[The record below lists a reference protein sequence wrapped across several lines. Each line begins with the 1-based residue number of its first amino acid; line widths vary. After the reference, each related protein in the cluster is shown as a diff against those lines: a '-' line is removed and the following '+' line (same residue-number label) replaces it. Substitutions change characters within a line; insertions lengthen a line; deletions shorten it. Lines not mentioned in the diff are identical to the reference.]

1 MMNYDFVTES
11 MRLHLTE
18 QNRMVFRGFFPEDN
32 PEKRTLKV
40 YVNKKEVPVELS
52 VEKSVDIRR
61 RYLHYQMNVG
71 EEITGEFIIPDETIA
86 EIKVCSCSND

>member
-1 MMNYDFVTES
+1 MNYDFVTES

-52 VEKSVDIRR
+52 VEKRR
-61 RYLHYQMNVG
+61 ER
-71 EEITGEFIIPDETIA
+71 
-86 EIKVCSCSND
+86 